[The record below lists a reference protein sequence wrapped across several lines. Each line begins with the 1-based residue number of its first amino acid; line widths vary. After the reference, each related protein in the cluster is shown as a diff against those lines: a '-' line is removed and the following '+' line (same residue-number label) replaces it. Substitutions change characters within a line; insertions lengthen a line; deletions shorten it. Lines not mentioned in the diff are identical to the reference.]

1 MEEGMV
7 AVVCVCVG
15 GGHNEVSVSGL
26 FLSFAVCLQNCF

>member
-1 MEEGMV
+1 MEEGMI
-7 AVVCVCVG
+7 AVVCVG